1 MCVCVCVCTNSIAY
15 GPDKPITKVCPP
27 KKNKSR
33 KEGCRG
39 GSRYTPPTTTL
50 LNRTNTHRH
59 THTYIRKHTN
69 CSSPCLAEGDEASCT
84 QCQPLWS
91 QASPAG
97 PSGSYSGVGRCG
109 WLVPLC
115 NSSSVSDTVQ
125 VCPLWPRLPGDCVN
139 SPANLRKYPVGI
151 FVKPA
156 SATGLVF
163 NLGNRR
169 GHYKT
174 ESGWGKFK

>member
-1 MCVCVCVCTNSIAY
+1 MCVPVCTNSIAY
-15 GPDKPITKVCPP
+15 EPVDKPITKVCPQ
-27 KKNKSR
+27 KHKNR

-39 GSRYTPPTTTL
+39 GSQYTPPTTTL
-50 LNRTNTHRH
+50 DKPR
-59 THTYIRKHTN
+59 THTYTGTHN
-69 CSSPCLAEGDEASCT
+69 HSSPCLAGGDKASCT

-156 SATGLVF
+156 SAAGLVF
-163 NLGNRR
+163 HLGSLCSFQNLLLDFC
-169 GHYKT
+169 T
-174 ESGWGKFK
+174 VQ

>member
-1 MCVCVCVCTNSIAY
+1 MSIF
-15 GPDKPITKVCPP
+15 
-27 KKNKSR
+27 KKSQN
-33 KEGCRG
+33 EGQEGRIWRWQPG
-39 GSRYTPPTTTL
+39 THSSSTPPP
-50 LNRTNTHRH
+50 H
-59 THTYIRKHTN
+59 
-69 CSSPCLAEGDEASCT
+69 LACGDRASCT

-97 PSGSYSGVGRCG
+97 PSGSYSGAGRCG

-151 FVKPA
+151 FAKPA

-163 NLGNRR
+163 HLERDVVDIR
-169 GHYKT
+169 PAVK
-174 ESGWGKFK
+174 GKFNKYFF